1 MARASTASSWWPSHR
16 VPPPTTSWPW
26 CAASRVCGGSAT
38 AAPSIRSPWACCR
51 CSWATPRAWWSTTSP
66 TRRPTAPPW
75 SSGRA
80 PRPTT
85 STVELTPGETPAPS
99 REVVE
104 VALAA
109 FRGRITQVPPD
120 HSAVH
125 VEGRR
130 AYQLAREGE
139 RPQLT
144 PREVTI
150 HALELT
156 EWDASDPERPLAVLE
171 VRCSAG
177 TYVRS
182 LARDLGG
189 HLGCGAYLG
198 ALTRTASGPFRLDDA
213 HALDHV
219 REVLA
224 AGDTASLLL
233 PMDAGLEAIPELRV
247 GARDREALGR
257 GQVVRAREPGSG
269 AATAPLVPA
278 EPEAPAGAPGA
289 GSSPRRRQS
298 PRHRRSPRPRP
309 PRRRAASCASGTS
322 PADCWPWATSGPGA
336 CTLTRCSSPP
346 KPEHADHPQPRPA
359 ARRYAPRGDGGR
371 LRRGPPRPPAGVPRP
386 RPDGAAARRPCRW
399 R

>member
-1 MARASTASSWWPSHR
+1 M
-16 VPPPTTSWPW
+16 
-26 CAASRVCGGSAT
+26 
-38 AAPSIRSPWACCR
+38 
-51 CSWATPRAWWSTTSP
+51 
-66 TRRPTAPPW
+66 
-75 SSGRA
+75 
-80 PRPTT
+80 
-85 STVELTPGETPAPS
+85 
-99 REVVE
+99 
-104 VALAA
+104 AA

-156 EWDASDPERPLAVLE
+156 EWDASDPERPVAVLE

-182 LARDLGG
+182 LARDLGE

-257 GQVVRAREPGSG
+257 GQVVRAREPGPEAP
-269 AATAPLVPA
+269 AALLVPA
-278 EPEAPAGAPGA
+278 EPEAPMAPGA
-289 GSSPRRRQS
+289 GRARGAGTARGASAARGLALPRS
-298 PRHRRSPRPRP
+298 
-309 PRRRAASCASGTS
+309 RAASCASGTS

-336 CTLTRCSSPP
+336 CTLTRCS
-346 KPEHADHPQPRPA
+346 
-359 ARRYAPRGDGGR
+359 
-371 LRRGPPRPPAGVPRP
+371 
-386 RPDGAAARRPCRW
+386 
-399 R
+399 